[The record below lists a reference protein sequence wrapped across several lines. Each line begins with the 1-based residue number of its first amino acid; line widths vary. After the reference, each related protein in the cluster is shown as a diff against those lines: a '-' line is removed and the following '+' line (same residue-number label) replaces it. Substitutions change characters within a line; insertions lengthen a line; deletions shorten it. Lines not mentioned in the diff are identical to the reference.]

1 MIQSEYTTRI
11 LPVSIEKKKKSAI
24 RVPQIILNAVIIFL
38 LILMIF
44 PLAMSVWNAFKLDYQ
59 FTDTMW
65 YPTFPLNIYNL
76 FDAFSQLKGYMFNTV
91 MVGVIGGGG
100 LLIIAG
106 LAADGITE
114 IEEIDHIDRGYE
126 DVVEKLTKI
135 GADIKRVTVT
145 DGTQL
150 LKQA

>member
-1 MIQSEYTTRI
+1 MPHPGFPTDMQ
-11 LPVSIEKKKKSAI
+11 
-24 RVPQIILNAVIIFL
+24 PQIAVLLSIADGTSIITEGVWDSRFRYVDQLTLMGADIQVDGKMAVITGVKSL
-38 LILMIF
+38 HSAPVKAVDLRAGA
-44 PLAMSVWNAFKLDYQ
+44 AM
-59 FTDTMW
+59 
-65 YPTFPLNIYNL
+65 
-76 FDAFSQLKGYMFNTV
+76 
-91 MVGVIGGGG
+91 
-100 LLIIAG
+100 IIAG